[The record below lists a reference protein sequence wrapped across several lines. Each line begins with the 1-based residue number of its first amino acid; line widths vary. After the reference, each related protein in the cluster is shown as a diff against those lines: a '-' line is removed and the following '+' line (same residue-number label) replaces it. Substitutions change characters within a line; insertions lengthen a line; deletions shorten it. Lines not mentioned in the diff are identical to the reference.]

1 MEALTGARGE
11 KHMADKVWEA
21 VDQYFLRKIIGED
34 TALEEAQKAAEA
46 GGLPAISVTP
56 AQGKLLHLLVRMQGA
71 RKVLEVGTLAGY
83 STIWMARALPPGG
96 KLISLEYEPKHAE
109 IARLNT
115 ERAGVSALVEI
126 RVGEAMKTFPDLE
139 GPFDLI
145 FIDADKQNNA
155 GYFQWALKLSRPGS
169 VIIVDNVVREG
180 EVANSG
186 STDEKV
192 LGVQRM
198 VDLIAAEPRVS
209 ATAIQTVG
217 GKSYDG
223 FLVAV
228 VNGLPE
234 VG

>member
-1 MEALTGARGE
+1 
-11 KHMADKVWEA
+11 MADKTWEV
-21 VDQYFLRKIIGED
+21 VDQYFLGKIIGQD
-34 TALEEAQKAAEA
+34 AALEEAQRAAEA
-46 GGLPAISVTP
+46 AGLPAISVTA
-56 AQGKLLHLLVRMQGA
+56 AQGKLLHLLVRMHGA
-71 RKVLEVGTLAGY
+71 RKVLEIGTLAGY

-109 IARLNT
+109 VARSNI
-115 ERAGVSALVEI
+115 ERAGESALVEV
-126 RVGEAMKTFPDLE
+126 RVGEALKTLLELE

-169 VIIVDNVVREG
+169 VIVVDNVVREG
-180 EVANSG
+180 EVANRD

-192 LGVQRM
+192 LGVRRM

-223 FLVAV
+223 FVLAV
-228 VNGLPE
+228 VNG
-234 VG
+234 

>member
-1 MEALTGARGE
+1 
-11 KHMADKVWEA
+11 MADKTWEA
-21 VDQYFLRKIIGED
+21 VDQYFLGKIIGQD
-34 TALEEAQKAAEA
+34 AALEEAQRAAEA
-46 GGLPAISVTP
+46 AGLPAISVTA
-56 AQGKLLHLLVRMQGA
+56 AQGKLLHLLVRMHGA
-71 RKVLEVGTLAGY
+71 RKVLEIGTLAGY

-96 KLISLEYEPKHAE
+96 KLISLEYEPRHAE
-109 IARLNT
+109 VARSNI

-126 RVGEAMKTFPDLE
+126 RLGEALKTLPLLE
-139 GPFDLI
+139 SAGPFDLF

-180 EVANSG
+180 KVADPDS
-186 STDEKV
+186 SDENV
-192 LGVQRM
+192 LGARRV

-223 FLVAV
+223 FLLAL
-228 VNGLPE
+228 VNS
-234 VG
+234 

>member
-1 MEALTGARGE
+1 
-11 KHMADKVWEA
+11 MADKTWEA
-21 VDQYFLRKIIGED
+21 VDRYFLGKIIGQD
-34 TALEEAQKAAEA
+34 APLEETQRAAEGA
-46 GGLPAISVTP
+46 GLPAISVTA
-56 AQGKLLHLLVRMQGA
+56 AQGKLLHLLVRMHGA
-71 RKVLEVGTLAGY
+71 RKVLEIGTLAGY

-109 IARLNT
+109 VARSNI

-126 RVGEAMKTFPDLE
+126 LVGEALKTLPELK

-169 VIIVDNVVREG
+169 VILVDNVVREG
-180 EVANSG
+180 AVANPD

-223 FLVAV
+223 FVLAV
-228 VNGLPE
+228 VNG
-234 VG
+234 